1 MYQHFNENPLH
12 KNVGDCVVRA
22 ISKALNR
29 SWDSIYTALCVKGY
43 EMCDLP
49 SSNAVWGAY
58 LLDCGF
64 SRHILPEICT
74 IAEFAENHTEGTFI
88 LATGSHVV
96 CVSDGGIIYDSWD
109 SSAEVPTYYYTKE

>member
-12 KNVGDCVVRA
+12 KNVGDCTVRA

-29 SWDSIYTALCVKGY
+29 SWDSVYTALCVKGY

-74 IAEFAENHTEGTFI
+74 VADFAEEHGQGIYI

-96 CVSDGGIIYDSWD
+96 CVSDGIIYDSWD